1 MSIEKYQISK
11 SKGIKAPSALPLRR
25 PLLLIVDYVTL
36 HFRNFGDRTRTIY
49 PPDRHTL
56 PERHPKKCHATS
68 WIVIEDL
75 EDIHSSLKK
84 KQ

>member
-68 WIVIEDL
+68 
-75 EDIHSSLKK
+75 
-84 KQ
+84 